1 MVKVQFSV
9 DIQVLGMYVL
19 CMNNKQPI
27 KVADEVW
34 IGTALLHREQP
45 ETSDFSIREIV
56 DRVAEESIAGRLRP
70 GVQVH
75 ASVHCVAN
83 KRPNPGNYRMLYE
96 TGRGRR
102 RLFKVAIDDYHS
114 YREGGKVLPQR
125 EIVPERYWDLLE
137 WYRTEFLKR

>member
-1 MVKVQFSV
+1 
-9 DIQVLGMYVL
+9 MYVV
-19 CMNNKQPI
+19 CMNNKPPI

-45 ETSDFSIREIV
+45 EANDFSIREIV
-56 DRVAEESIAGRLRP
+56 DRVALESIAGRLRP

-96 TGRGRR
+96 TDRGRR
-102 RLFKVAIDDYHS
+102 RLFKTDIDDYHS

-125 EIVPERYWDLLE
+125 EVIPERYWDLLE

>member
-1 MVKVQFSV
+1 
-9 DIQVLGMYVL
+9 MYVL

-45 ETSDFSIREIV
+45 EASDFSIREIV

-125 EIVPERYWDLLE
+125 EVVPERYWDLLE